1 MRLNTLTS
9 RLHAAGRLILLI
21 ALLCTGAQA
30 SAADKDQYL
39 LSQSTYKA
47 LSEIQKLMEDD
58 KYTAAEKGLTELLA
72 GLEKK
77 PYDQAVSLQT
87 LAYLHSN
94 NGDYK
99 KAANAFGAALKL
111 NALPEDVTH
120 TLRYNY
126 SQLLIYTEAYAEGIK
141 QLEQWI
147 RDEKKPSNDAM
158 YLAANA
164 YYQLDKFRESANYL
178 EKLLRN
184 QSQPQQSWLQMLLAC
199 YYELKEY
206 KSSVGVLQTLLKM
219 QPDNKSYWQQ
229 LVGIYQRLDY
239 EKSALASMELMYSK
253 GLLDG
258 TEKLRLGK
266 MYLYNN
272 MPYKA
277 AGLLNTEMDNGALEK
292 SVENLSLLADSWIL
306 AQEPQQAIA
315 VLEQAT
321 PLAEDGQLHF
331 RLGRLFVDSEQ
342 WEKAHAELGIALK
355 KGKLRETGT
364 AQLLLGI
371 SAWRSG
377 KAEQSI
383 QALRQALKHD
393 SSKDQAE
400 WWLDYIKRS
409 RAGTAS

>member
-1 MRLNTLTS
+1 MRSITLTS
-9 RLHAAGRLILLI
+9 QLHAAGRLLLLVV
-21 ALLCTGAQA
+21 LLCAGTQII
-30 SAADKDQYL
+30 AAEKDQYL
-39 LSQSTYKA
+39 LSQSTYQA
-47 LSEIQKLMEDD
+47 LSEIQKLMEED
-58 KYTAAEKGLTELLA
+58 KYSAAEKDLDTLLA
-72 GLEKK
+72 GLNKK
-77 PYDQAVSLQT
+77 PYDRAVALQT

-99 KAANAFGAALKL
+99 KAANAFGEALKL
-111 NALPEDVTH
+111 DALPADVTH

-141 QLEQWI
+141 QLEEWL
-147 RDEKKPSNDAM
+147 RDETKPSDDAI

-164 YYQLDKFRESANYL
+164 YYQLDKFMQSANYL

-184 QSQPQQSWLQMLLAC
+184 NSHPQESWLQMLLAC

-206 KSSVGVLQTLLKM
+206 KSSVAVLQTLLKM

-253 GLLDG
+253 GLLDAV
-258 TEKLRLGK
+258 EKLRLAK
-266 MYLYNN
+266 MYLYHS

-277 AGLLNTEMDNGALEK
+277 ALLLNTEMDNGVFDK
-292 SVENLSLLADSWIL
+292 SVENLTLLADSWIL
-306 AQEPQQAIA
+306 AQEPQRAIA

-321 PLAEDGQLHF
+321 PLAEDGRLHF
-331 RLGRLFVDSEQ
+331 RLGRLFVDTEQ
-342 WEKAHAELGIALK
+342 WEKAHAELSTALK
-355 KGKLRETGT
+355 KGKLREPGT

-383 QALRQALKHD
+383 QALRQALEHD
-393 SSKDQAE
+393 ASKDQAE

-409 RAGTAS
+409 RAGSAS